1 MCCSTSVRQISI
13 ASEPHRTFFLKLEW
27 AEDLGSGFVIL
38 LSDGISAWSGE
49 VSEEDVSREAQ
60 EIEMERERYVGDLHL
75 ALTGEGP
82 AAEGEYSF
90 HLTPERP
97 GRPLL
102 QLSYEK
108 VQNDISSRSL
118 LTSYA
123 ISSSL
128 SKAIH
133 LQFIFN
139 NELDIVCL
147 IGLPPLHRM
156 QRYVQGKEKLE
167 RDLYSRFVLVLNEKK
182 DKLRALQKR
191 VKELEKSA
199 DSEDHKA
206 METEADKSP
215 EESDYGGSTED
226 EQEAEPRQPD
236 PKPLTQESNP
246 MDDSLNDITDVA
258 PCRKRRH
265 RHLQQLETQ
274 AKRAALDQRQ
284 RSRYP
289 HSHPQI
295 YTHPLSDYTFYY
307 IFSEIFFDSDKYVSV
322 QFDILLLNIDKKYLI
337 KNEQFCPVFVY
348 VMNFLFLLYY

>member
-1 MCCSTSVRQISI
+1 MIIFFCMCCSTSVRQISI

-108 VQNDISSRSL
+108 VQNDISVSGTPETLFQSFRHQ
-118 LTSYA
+118 
-123 ISSSL
+123 SSMSHHV
-128 SKAIH
+128 SEINWIK
-133 LQFIFN
+133 
-139 NELDIVCL
+139 
-147 IGLPPLHRM
+147 PLM

-191 VKELEKSA
+191 VKELEKSVEENELRKKA

-236 PKPLTQESNP
+236 PKPLTQEMPESNP

-284 RSRYP
+284 RSREKP
-289 HSHPQI
+289 TEDAKAETSK
-295 YTHPLSDYTFYY
+295 TSD
-307 IFSEIFFDSDKYVSV
+307 V
-322 QFDILLLNIDKKYLI
+322 QPKPASAAVNLDPDDLFNDI
-337 KNEQFCPVFVY
+337 
-348 VMNFLFLLYY
+348 